1 AGNSLNHAGDALDA
15 EVPFAVERGK
25 VDFTPS
31 FDGGEAAHDLL
42 FADLHRAADRAFV
55 RVAVGDRGFDQI
67 FSAEQDP
74 GALRAAESF
83 TAAEGVQIDAH
94 AGVFAKIFDGR
105 NSGGIVE
112 QKGNASLFG
121 DRDGTRETI
130 AERGGIDHRR
140 LRIDGASQ
148 IVMGL
153 RNDKFCAHEPNGAIE
168 GDAAAE
174 HDDLALHAG
183 GVGKLPDF
191 RRIGSRHAGGGRGG
205 HSSGG
210 PGSDHAE
217 FGSGELRETS
227 AGGVLKFDQIYKM
240 ERGELLGT
248 ARFGQF
254 ERATEI
260 SPGTA
265 GVDERTNAEAGIDIF
280 RAGTMNGS
288 SYFGGDCVLF
298 NCEENGERRNPV
310 KKGTP
315 VRKRCGHP
323 GDECIRRRAESFHDT
338 IALNPDPMNTEA
350 ALAIVL
356 SLSCCVAWGQE
367 PCTVSRPT
375 ASFAIPHAGGSPELN
390 SDPSSAL
397 WRAGAQA
404 VIVKDCSRVLEYPE
418 TRTEVR
424 GFWTDT
430 DLYLL
435 FRCPYRELNVFL
447 PARNNTARLNLWDR
461 DVVEMFLGD
470 DWKNIRHY
478 REFEIAPTGDWID
491 LAIDLDRQSYD
502 HTWRSGWKTK
512 ARIDKRA
519 HIWYAA
525 ARIPLRAV
533 ST

>member
-1 AGNSLNHAGDALDA
+1 SPATPTGPAVLEAAPAGTAARRLAPQPKKPRRVFVKFMQKSPVSSALGARRREDLAQTPRHDQFFAGLHGHGYDLQTVRLHDGFGIAVPFLYAGDHAGIIVSKSFNAGRPIAQLPGTIGDGEAPGLFVPAYGQGGVAIAILGNRDACAGAGNSLNHAGDALDA

-42 FADLHRAADRAFV
+42 FADLHRAADRAFG

-121 DRDGTRETI
+121 DGDGTRETI

-148 IVMGL
+148 IVMRL

-191 RRIGSRHAGGGRGG
+191 RRIGSRHAGGGGSG
-205 HSSGG
+205 HGAGRSGG
-210 PGSDHAE
+210 DHAE

-227 AGGVLKFDQIYKM
+227 AGGVLKLDQIYKM

-265 GVDERTNAEAGIDIF
+265 GVDERTKAEAGIDIF
-280 RAGTMNGS
+280 RAGTMNGG

-298 NCEENGERRNPV
+298 N
-310 KKGTP
+310 
-315 VRKRCGHP
+315 
-323 GDECIRRRAESFHDT
+323 
-338 IALNPDPMNTEA
+338 
-350 ALAIVL
+350 
-356 SLSCCVAWGQE
+356 
-367 PCTVSRPT
+367 
-375 ASFAIPHAGGSPELN
+375 
-390 SDPSSAL
+390 
-397 WRAGAQA
+397 
-404 VIVKDCSRVLEYPE
+404 
-418 TRTEVR
+418 
-424 GFWTDT
+424 
-430 DLYLL
+430 
-435 FRCPYRELNVFL
+435 
-447 PARNNTARLNLWDR
+447 
-461 DVVEMFLGD
+461 
-470 DWKNIRHY
+470 
-478 REFEIAPTGDWID
+478 
-491 LAIDLDRQSYD
+491 
-502 HTWRSGWKTK
+502 
-512 ARIDKRA
+512 
-519 HIWYAA
+519 
-525 ARIPLRAV
+525 
-533 ST
+533 